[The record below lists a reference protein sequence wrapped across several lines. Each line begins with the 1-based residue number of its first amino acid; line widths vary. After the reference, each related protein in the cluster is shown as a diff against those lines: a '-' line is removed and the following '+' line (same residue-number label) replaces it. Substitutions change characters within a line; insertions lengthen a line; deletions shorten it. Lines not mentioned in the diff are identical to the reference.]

1 MLSRRAV
8 DRRAPRGLPPSRT
21 GLGLRSVHHGAILSR
36 KPAVPW
42 YEVISE
48 NFMET
53 HGGSGGRAR
62 AVLETVRRDTP
73 VALHGVS
80 LSIGSADPLDRDYLR
95 RLKDLVKWIDPVRV
109 SDHLCWTGVGG
120 VNLHDLLPL
129 PYTEETV
136 RRVAERVARVQD
148 FLGRRLLLEN
158 VSSYLRYAHSD
169 MTEWACLSEI
179 ARRADCG
186 LLLDINN
193 VYVSAVNH
201 GFDPM
206 DFLNGIPAA
215 RVEEF
220 HLAGYFDR
228 GDTLIDTHDRPVHP
242 PVWNLYRAAVRRFGA
257 VPTLIEWDDRIPPF
271 DRLWREARTAD
282 RIQNE
287 TLMESHEPRARA
299 R

>member
-21 GLGLRSVHHGAILSR
+21 GLGLRSVHHGTILSR
-36 KPAVPW
+36 KPEIPW

-53 HGGSGGRAR
+53 HGGSGGRPR
-62 AVLETVRRDTP
+62 AVLEAVRRDTP

-80 LSIGSADPLDRDYLR
+80 LSIGSTDPLDRDYLR
-95 RLKDLVKWIDPVRV
+95 RLKSLVTWIDPIRV

-120 VNLHDLLPL
+120 VNLHDLLPP
-129 PYTEETV
+129 PYTGETV
-136 RRVAERVARVQD
+136 RRVAERVNRVQD
-148 FLGRRLLLEN
+148 YLGRRLVLEN
-158 VSSYLRYAHSD
+158 VSSYLRYAHSE
-169 MTEWACLSEI
+169 MTEWECLSEI
-179 ARRADCG
+179 ARRAGCG
-186 LLLDINN
+186 LLLDVNN

-201 GFDPM
+201 GFDAM
-206 DFLNGIPAA
+206 DFLNGIPVAKVA
-215 RVEEF
+215 EF

-228 GDTLIDTHDRPVHP
+228 GDTLIDTHDRPVHR
-242 PVWNLYRAAVRRFGA
+242 PVWDLYRAAVRRFGD

-271 DRLWREARTAD
+271 ERLWREARTAD
-282 RIQNE
+282 RIQQE
-287 TLMESHEPRARA
+287 VLSEQHEPRALA